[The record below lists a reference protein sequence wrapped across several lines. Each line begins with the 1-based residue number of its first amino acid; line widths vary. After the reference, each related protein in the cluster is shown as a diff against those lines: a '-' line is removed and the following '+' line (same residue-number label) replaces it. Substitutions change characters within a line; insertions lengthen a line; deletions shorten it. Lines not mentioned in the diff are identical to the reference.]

1 MKASPSQTTRSADAG
16 DTEAAMPAEPS
27 TCIEAEPFA
36 LQVIDE
42 SMAPEFSLGCIIVVD
57 PGERAKHGS
66 FVLAEIDGEYIF
78 RRLRCD
84 DAGKVS
90 SLVAL
95 DPDQREIDIKHRP
108 DCLRGVI
115 VQRTGPRRRDHKRY
129 D

>member
-1 MKASPSQTTRSADAG
+1 MKPSSSAPNPFEVAIDTGAG
-16 DTEAAMPAEPS
+16 VIDQPS

-42 SMAPEFSLGCIIVVD
+42 SMAPEFALGCVIIID
-57 PGERAKHGS
+57 PSEAIKEGS

-78 RRLRCD
+78 RQLRCE
-84 DAGKVS
+84 AGGSPS

-95 DPDQREIDIKHRP
+95 DPDCPAIDIKGRP
-108 DCLRGVI
+108 ACLRGVI
-115 VQRTGPRRRDHKRY
+115 VQRSGPKRRDHKRY